1 MLASV
6 CRSPC
11 VLQSL
16 IPRSTWKY
24 GILNLVQRQ
33 RPKICT
39 HTKRYRR
46 FLRKTSTAAN
56 IQEGTLEDGK
66 ETNIFKVLRDRGLL
80 DACTNEA
87 LVDETSLLPVR
98 VYCGF
103 DPTADSLHIGNLL
116 GIIVLSWFQKYGH
129 TPVALIGGAT
139 GRVGD
144 PSGKSSERPM
154 LDDATID
161 SNSQAIERTIRS
173 ILSNKVWQGESL
185 IVVNNLEW
193 YSRMSFLEFLRDVG
207 KFSRMGTM
215 LAKDSVKS
223 RLASEGGI
231 SFTEFSYQLLQG
243 YDFVHLFRHH
253 GVSVQVGGSDQWGNI
268 TAGTDLIRRLEPAA
282 TVSGMTFPLLLKSDG
297 TKFGKSEQGA
307 IWLSAGRLS
316 PYKFYQYF
324 LGVDDADVIRLLRML
339 TFLPLSEISELERE
353 MNTTEYV
360 VNTAQRRL
368 AEEMTRYVHG
378 VQGLSEAQAATN
390 ILKPGL
396 ETELDAT
403 ALRTMVGLVPSAELP
418 LEEVVGQSLVQLVVK
433 VGLQPSKGAT
443 KRLIQ
448 GGGLRMNN
456 NKITDDE
463 TTVTANDLVDGSLLL
478 LACGKKNKLLL
489 TVTDS

>member
-16 IPRSTWKY
+16 ISRSTWKY
-24 GILNLVQRQ
+24 GTLNLVQRQ

-46 FLRKTSTAAN
+46 FLRKASTVAT
-56 IQEGTLEDGK
+56 IQEGVVEDGK

-80 DACTNEA
+80 DACTSEA
-87 LVDETSLLPVR
+87 LVNETSLLPVR

-129 TPVALIGGAT
+129 TPIALIGGAT

-173 ILSNKVWQGESL
+173 ILSNNVRQGESL

-193 YSRMSFLEFLRDVG
+193 YSSMSFLDFLRDVG

-360 VNTAQRRL
+360 VNTAQIRL
-368 AEEMTRYVHG
+368 AEEITRYVHG

>member
-1 MLASV
+1 
-6 CRSPC
+6 
-11 VLQSL
+11 
-16 IPRSTWKY
+16 
-24 GILNLVQRQ
+24 
-33 RPKICT
+33 
-39 HTKRYRR
+39 
-46 FLRKTSTAAN
+46 
-56 IQEGTLEDGK
+56 
-66 ETNIFKVLRDRGLL
+66 
-80 DACTNEA
+80 
-87 LVDETSLLPVR
+87 
-98 VYCGF
+98 
-103 DPTADSLHIGNLL
+103 
-116 GIIVLSWFQKYGH
+116 
-129 TPVALIGGAT
+129 
-139 GRVGD
+139 
-144 PSGKSSERPM
+144 
-154 LDDATID
+154 
-161 SNSQAIERTIRS
+161 
-173 ILSNKVWQGESL
+173 
-185 IVVNNLEW
+185 
-193 YSRMSFLEFLRDVG
+193 
-207 KFSRMGTM
+207 M

-360 VNTAQRRL
+360 VNTAQIRL
-368 AEEMTRYVHG
+368 AEEITRYVHG